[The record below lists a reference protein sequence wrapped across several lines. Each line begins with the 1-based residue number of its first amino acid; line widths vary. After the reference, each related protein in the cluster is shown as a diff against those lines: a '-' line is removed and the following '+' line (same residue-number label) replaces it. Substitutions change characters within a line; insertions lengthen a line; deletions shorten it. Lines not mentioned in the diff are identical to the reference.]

1 MQFEFLLIVS
11 KYSPAVSNLDPR
23 PNFYYQFDKK
33 KIFEPAGW
41 FWLSQ
46 QKEKII

>member
-23 PNFYYQFDKK
+23 PIFYYQIDKK
-33 KIFEPAGW
+33 KYLNLAG
-41 FWLSQ
+41 
-46 QKEKII
+46 